1 VNCTGLVKPVE
12 RPYEPY
18 SSPSGNVLTLS
29 QRSVSML
36 LSSFMGYFMTH
47 VMYQDKLATTPLY
60 EVDYSEL
67 AKVAKHAS
75 SYVMVSM
82 TQYNL
87 SLLSDA
93 LPLRPFLDCGL
104 DYDRWMP
111 LPHRIAAVRDRF
123 DVRCGPLET
132 ADVTSVARR

>member
-1 VNCTGLVKPVE
+1 
-12 RPYEPY
+12 
-18 SSPSGNVLTLS
+18 
-29 QRSVSML
+29 
-36 LSSFMGYFMTH
+36 MGYFMTH
-47 VMYQDKLATTPLY
+47 AMYLDKLATTRLY

-111 LPHRIAAVRDRF
+111 LSHRIAANVAFAARHKRDRPRLRTALDTVRDRF

-132 ADVTSVARR
+132 ADVTSVAGR